1 MENNLNNFQSTLLK
15 KFGSAVP
22 TDKNNS
28 KILYGVGAV
37 VVLLGLG
44 TGYLLSGSKAYS
56 VNTKITPAVK
66 GATEAG
72 SADASTFKDTATGVL
87 KSGGIKGEG
96 THHLERPGG
105 STQTVYLTSS
115 VIDMSAFIDK
125 KVQVWG
131 QTVAGKRAGW
141 LMDVGKIKVVE

>member
-1 MENNLNNFQSTLLK
+1 MESNLNNFQSKLLN
-15 KFGSAVP
+15 KFGSVP
-22 TDKNNS
+22 VVKNNP
-28 KILYGVGAV
+28 KILYGIGAV
-37 VVLLGLG
+37 VVLLGIG
-44 TGYLLSGSKAYS
+44 TGYLLSGAKYIAA
-56 VNTKITPAVK
+56 TKVTPAIQ

-115 VIDMSAFIDK
+115 VIDMSAFVDK